1 MIKVS
6 YVYRSLLWPFFLF
19 FILLVVS
26 LFVYSLV
33 EDYKEKIEKNYHLQ
47 LAEVDTL
54 YNEIN
59 DIKDKIEL
67 VNVYFERFQFVKGS
81 GYLNNQS
88 RVNWI
93 DGLIE
98 LASVYGVR
106 GVTFNFSSRDML
118 DSAQQPSLAP
128 FLEVVQREYLD
139 IEGEFQ
145 HEVDVFNFVT
155 DIVQKVNRLAVLE
168 SCNLISLNQKN
179 QYGLT
184 GSYYTFQLDKGNV
197 AIKCRFNF
205 LALNVPKVTS
215 TSEIQP

>member
-19 FILLVVS
+19 FILLVVY

-33 EDYKEKIEKNYHLQ
+33 EDYKEKIERNYHLQ
-47 LAEVDTL
+47 LAEVDAL

-98 LASVYGVR
+98 LASVYGAR

-128 FLEVVQREYLD
+128 FLELVQREYLD

-168 SCNLISLNQKN
+168 SCNLISLNQK
-179 QYGLT
+179 
-184 GSYYTFQLDKGNV
+184 
-197 AIKCRFNF
+197 ICNF
-205 LALNVPKVTS
+205 MIIS
-215 TSEIQP
+215 C

>member
-1 MIKVS
+1 
-6 YVYRSLLWPFFLF
+6 
-19 FILLVVS
+19 
-26 LFVYSLV
+26 
-33 EDYKEKIEKNYHLQ
+33 
-47 LAEVDTL
+47 
-54 YNEIN
+54 
-59 DIKDKIEL
+59 
-67 VNVYFERFQFVKGS
+67 
-81 GYLNNQS
+81 
-88 RVNWI
+88 
-93 DGLIE
+93 
-98 LASVYGVR
+98 
-106 GVTFNFSSRDML
+106 ML

-128 FLEVVQREYLD
+128 FLELVQREYLD

-184 GSYYTFQLDKGNV
+184 SSYYAFQVDKGNV

-215 TSEIQP
+215 TPEIQP